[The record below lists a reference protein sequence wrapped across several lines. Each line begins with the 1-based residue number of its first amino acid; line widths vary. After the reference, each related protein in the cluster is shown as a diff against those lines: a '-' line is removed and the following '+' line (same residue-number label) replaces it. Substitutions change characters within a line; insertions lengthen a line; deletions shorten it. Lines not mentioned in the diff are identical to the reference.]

1 MNDGETPFRHL
12 GKGKTD
18 AVYSGPQTAM
28 LDVFANPRPGRRY
41 NIQFETSE
49 FTSLCPVTGQPD
61 FAEIEINYV
70 PGELCLESKSL
81 KLYLL
86 AYRQHPAFA
95 ETVTNQILDDLVA
108 VCRPLWMEVK
118 TRFKPRGGIGLNV
131 TAVHEEASH
140 G

>member
-1 MNDGETPFRHL
+1 VNDGETSFRHL
-12 GKGKTD
+12 GKAKTE
-18 AVYSGPQTAM
+18 AVYSGPKAAM
-28 LDVFANPRPGRRY
+28 LDAFANPRPGRPY
-41 NIQFETSE
+41 TIQFQTSE

-61 FAEIEINYV
+61 FAEVEINYV

-95 ETVTNQILDDLVA
+95 ETVTNQILDDLVS
-108 VCRPLWMEVK
+108 VCRPVWMEVK

-131 TAVHEEASH
+131 TAMHGEKSH